1 MHPLQKQ
8 QQMKLHSTISSVIM
22 ILIINHTTRI
32 IKTYICEVN
41 LYLGDSLS
49 GMNYCTNVV
58 MFIKCIFPQ
67 RHIVLTGLFSEFN
80 VSLPNTKLVSTKIM
94 LRWGAAQ
101 QNRKHSCFTPSGLGF
116 VSWRSKDFF
125 LVLHVVKVNQQCY
138 CLEQWTA
145 EA

>member
-58 MFIKCIFPQ
+58 MFIK
-67 RHIVLTGLFSEFN
+67 
-80 VSLPNTKLVSTKIM
+80 
-94 LRWGAAQ
+94 
-101 QNRKHSCFTPSGLGF
+101 
-116 VSWRSKDFF
+116 
-125 LVLHVVKVNQQCY
+125 
-138 CLEQWTA
+138 
-145 EA
+145 

>member
-22 ILIINHTTRI
+22 LLIINRTTRI
-32 IKTYICEVN
+32 IKTHICQVN
-41 LYLGDSLS
+41 LYLGDTLS
-49 GMNYCTNVV
+49 RMNYCTNVV

-67 RHIVLTGLFSEFN
+67 RHIVLTGLFFEFN

-101 QNRKHSCFTPSGLGF
+101 QNGKHSCFTPSGLGF
-116 VSWRSKDFF
+116 VSWHSKECF
-125 LVLHVVKVNQQCY
+125 LVLDVVKVNQRHC
-138 CLEQWTA
+138 CL
-145 EA
+145 